1 MKKVLIYRNEL
12 LPTSETFIK
21 AQAAAVNTFLVRFAG
36 LKSVL
41 NGLSVPEG
49 SIFMTRD
56 NSFLSRLKRYFF
68 MNFGFGPTFLKI
80 LRAEKPVLVHC
91 HFATDGAVAMYV
103 AAALGVP
110 LICTLH
116 GYDVTMKDEYLRK
129 EHAGRIYLRRRKE
142 LWHKV
147 AMFVPTSEY
156 IRNRAVAAGFPADK
170 MKVLYSGLDLAKFDF
185 PDVPRERNL
194 ILFVGRLVEKKGVTY
209 LLKAVARVAEKQPE
223 VDLVIIGDGPLRE
236 ALEAEATVLKLN
248 CRFLGKLNDPEPG
261 NSVHDWM
268 RRARVFCGPSVEAS
282 DGNTEGVPFV
292 FVESLALGLPAVGFD
307 HAGIKEAVLHGE
319 TGLLAPERD
328 LDTLSEY
335 LLQMLRDDAFWQRCS
350 ERGKAWVRERFD
362 LSLLTKQLEALYCG
376 VISNGK

>member
-1 MKKVLIYRNEL
+1 
-12 LPTSETFIK
+12 
-21 AQAAAVNTFLVRFAG
+21 
-36 LKSVL
+36 
-41 NGLSVPEG
+41 
-49 SIFMTRD
+49 
-56 NSFLSRLKRYFF
+56 
-68 MNFGFGPTFLKI
+68 MNLGFGPAFLKL
-80 LRAEKPVLVHC
+80 LREEKPDLVHC
-91 HFATDGAVAMYV
+91 HFATDGAVAMYL
-103 AAALGVP
+103 AEALDIP

-116 GYDVTMKDEYLRK
+116 GYDITMKDEHLAK
-129 EHAGRIYLRRRKE
+129 ELAGRIYLRRREK
-142 LWHKV
+142 LWRRV

-170 MKVLYSGLDLAKFDF
+170 MKVLYSGLDLAKFEL
-185 PDVPRERNL
+185 PDVSRDPNL
-194 ILFVGRLVEKKGVTY
+194 ILFVGRLVEKKGGTY
-209 LLKAVARVAEKQPE
+209 LLKAVAKVAEKHPE

-236 ALEAEATVLKLN
+236 ALEAEAKALKLN
-248 CRFLGKLNDPEPG
+248 CRFLGKLMHPEPG

-292 FVESLALGLPAVGFD
+292 FVESLALGLPAVSFD

-328 LDTLSEY
+328 LDTLSDY
-335 LLQMLRDDAFWQRCS
+335 LLRMLRDDAFWQRCS
-350 ERGKAWVRERFD
+350 DRGKAWVRERFD

>member
-21 AQAAAVNTFLVRFAG
+21 AQAGAIHTFNMKFAG
-36 LKSVL
+36 LKPVL
-41 NGLSVPEG
+41 NGQSVPGE
-49 SIFMTRD
+49 SIILTQD
-56 NSFLSRLKRYFF
+56 NSFLSRLKRYLF
-68 MNFGFGPTFLKI
+68 MNFGFGPAFLKA
-80 LRAEKPVLVHC
+80 LRAEKPDLVHC
-91 HFATDGAVAMYV
+91 HFATDGAIAMYV
-103 AAALGVP
+103 SEALGVP

-116 GYDVTMKDEYLRK
+116 GYDVTTRDEYLTK
-129 EHAGRIYLRRRKE
+129 ELSGRIYIRRRE
-142 LWHKV
+142 RLWRKV
-147 AMFVPTSEY
+147 AKFVPTSEH

-170 MKVLYSGLDLAKFDF
+170 MEVLYSGLDLAKFNL
-185 PDVPRERNL
+185 PDLPRNRNL

-209 LLKAVARVAEKQPE
+209 LLKAVAKVAQNHPE
-223 VDLVIIGDGPLRE
+223 VELVIIGDGPLRE
-236 ALEAEATVLKLN
+236 SLEAEAKQLNLN
-248 CRFLGKLNDPEPG
+248 CRFLGKLMNPEPG

-292 FVESLALGLPAVGFD
+292 FVESLALGLPSVSFD

-335 LLQMLRDDAFWQRCS
+335 LLRMLRDDEFWQECS
-350 ERGKAWVRERFD
+350 ERGRSWVWERFD
-362 LSLLTKQLEALYCG
+362 LSLLTKQLEDLYCG
-376 VISNGK
+376 VLSSAK